1 MWKELVANE
10 VWYTE
15 NFIKDDTVD
24 KILDKINSAET
35 KVLDG
40 NEQPHI
46 ISKSYYNYNH
56 VKYNVREDSGVVAQ
70 IIIKLNE
77 VLDVVHKPLHIQDIN
92 EDNVLQFTTKT
103 FNPDSIYNV
112 HTERKDIYGDF
123 VFVNY
128 LTDEDGG
135 ELVFPDQFM
144 LNKHFEEYPKERANW
159 LEFKRKLA
167 EADQDPYLIGPLV
180 IKPKRNSCVMM
191 RVGPAHFVNPV
202 RNAKPGCRAVVT
214 GWPFANMG
222 WKDKYYFDAESEN

>member
-191 RVGPAHFVNPV
+191 RVGSAHYVNPV
-202 RNAKPGCRAVVT
+202 VNGKPGCRAVIT
-214 GWPFANMG
+214 GWPFAGMK
-222 WKDKYYFDAESEN
+222 WKEKFKA

>member
-1 MWKELVANE
+1 MWKELVSNE

-15 NFIKDDTVD
+15 NFIKENAVD
-24 KILDKINSAET
+24 KILNKINSAET

-46 ISKSYYNYNH
+46 ISKSHYNYNH

-70 IIIKLNE
+70 IIVKLNE
-77 VLDVVHKPLHIQDIN
+77 VLEVVHRPLHIQDIDEN
-92 EDNVLQFTTKT
+92 NVLQFTTKT
-103 FNPDSIYNV
+103 FNRDSIYNV

-128 LTDEDGG
+128 LTNEEGG
-135 ELVFPDQFM
+135 ELVFPDEFM
-144 LNKHFEEYPKERANW
+144 LNKHFEEYPKERTNW

-167 EADQDPYLIGPLV
+167 EANQDPYLVGPLV

-191 RVGPAHFVNPV
+191 RVGSAHYVNPV
-202 RNAKPGCRAVVT
+202 VNGKPGCRAVIT
-214 GWPFANMG
+214 GWPFAGMN
-222 WKDKYYFDAESEN
+222 WKEKFNV

>member
-1 MWKELVANE
+1 MWKELVSNE

-15 NFIKDDTVD
+15 NFIKENAVD
-24 KILDKINSAET
+24 KILNKINSAQT

-70 IIIKLNE
+70 IVVKLNE
-77 VLDVVHKPLHIQDIN
+77 VLEVIHRPLHIQDIDEN
-92 EDNVLQFTTKT
+92 NVLQFTTKT
-103 FNPDSIYNV
+103 FNRDSIYNV

-128 LTDEDGG
+128 LTDEEGG
-135 ELVFPDQFM
+135 ELVFPDEFM
-144 LNKHFEEYPKERANW
+144 LNKHFEEYPKERTNW

-167 EADQDPYLIGPLV
+167 EANQDPYLIGPLV

-191 RVGPAHFVNPV
+191 RVGSAHYVNPV
-202 RNAKPGCRAVVT
+202 VNGEPGCRAVIT
-214 GWPFANMG
+214 GWPFAGMT
-222 WKDKYYFDAESEN
+222 WKEKFNV

>member
-46 ISKSYYNYNH
+46 ISRSYYNYNH

-191 RVGPAHFVNPV
+191 RVGSAHYVNPV
-202 RNAKPGCRAVVT
+202 VNGKPGCRAVIT
-214 GWPFANMG
+214 GWPFAGMK
-222 WKDKYYFDAESEN
+222 WKEKFKA